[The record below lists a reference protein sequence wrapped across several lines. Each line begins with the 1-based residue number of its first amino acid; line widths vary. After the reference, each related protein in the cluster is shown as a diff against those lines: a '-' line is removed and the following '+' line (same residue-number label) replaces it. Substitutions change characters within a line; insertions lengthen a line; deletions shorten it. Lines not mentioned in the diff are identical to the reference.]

1 MVIGGVSWSL
11 YAVLGGGTWFQPF
24 LFFVVSVVLGSIV
37 WGISEIINLHAQQ
50 IDIQLR
56 LEEKLRK
63 LVPETPAEE
72 KPVEFCAHCVAG
84 WAALIIGL
92 VWSVVNFI
100 FVGWIALLF
109 WLIVTFFLTVLL
121 FGLVEVLERL
131 EDQELKLLALRDSL
145 EKLMKQEG
153 LLAEG
158 PQQCRRCGT
167 QLPPGGKTCP
177 TCHYVNE

>member
-1 MVIGGVSWSL
+1 M
-11 YAVLGGGTWFQPF
+11 
-24 LFFVVSVVLGSIV
+24 
-37 WGISEIINLHAQQ
+37 
-50 IDIQLR
+50 R
-56 LEEKLRK
+56 
-63 LVPETPAEE
+63 
-72 KPVEFCAHCVAG
+72 VAG

-109 WLIVTFFLTVLL
+109 WLIVTFFLAVLL
-121 FGLVEVLERL
+121 FGLAEVLERL

>member
-1 MVIGGVSWSL
+1 MSAI
-11 YAVLGGGTWFQPF
+11 
-24 LFFVVSVVLGSIV
+24 
-37 WGISEIINLHAQQ
+37 
-50 IDIQLR
+50 LR
-56 LEEKLRK
+56 
-63 LVPETPAEE
+63 
-72 KPVEFCAHCVAG
+72 VAG

-121 FGLVEVLERL
+121 FGLAEVLERL

>member
-1 MVIGGVSWSL
+1 MSAI
-11 YAVLGGGTWFQPF
+11 
-24 LFFVVSVVLGSIV
+24 
-37 WGISEIINLHAQQ
+37 
-50 IDIQLR
+50 LR
-56 LEEKLRK
+56 
-63 LVPETPAEE
+63 
-72 KPVEFCAHCVAG
+72 VAG

-109 WLIVTFFLTVLL
+109 WLIVTFFLAVLL
-121 FGLVEVLERL
+121 FGLAEVLERL

-145 EKLMKQEG
+145 EKLMKQDG

>member
-1 MVIGGVSWSL
+1 MSAI
-11 YAVLGGGTWFQPF
+11 
-24 LFFVVSVVLGSIV
+24 
-37 WGISEIINLHAQQ
+37 
-50 IDIQLR
+50 LR
-56 LEEKLRK
+56 
-63 LVPETPAEE
+63 
-72 KPVEFCAHCVAG
+72 VAG

-100 FVGWIALLF
+100 FVGRIALLF

-121 FGLVEVLERL
+121 FGLAEVLERL

>member
-1 MVIGGVSWSL
+1 MS
-11 YAVLGGGTWFQPF
+11 AF
-24 LFFVVSVVLGSIV
+24 L
-37 WGISEIINLHAQQ
+37 
-50 IDIQLR
+50 R
-56 LEEKLRK
+56 
-63 LVPETPAEE
+63 
-72 KPVEFCAHCVAG
+72 VAG

>member
-1 MVIGGVSWSL
+1 MSAI
-11 YAVLGGGTWFQPF
+11 
-24 LFFVVSVVLGSIV
+24 
-37 WGISEIINLHAQQ
+37 
-50 IDIQLR
+50 LR
-56 LEEKLRK
+56 
-63 LVPETPAEE
+63 
-72 KPVEFCAHCVAG
+72 VAG

-92 VWSVVNFI
+92 VWSVLNFI

-131 EDQELKLLALRDSL
+131 EDQDLKLLALRDSL
-145 EKLMKQEG
+145 EKLMKQDG

>member
-1 MVIGGVSWSL
+1 MSAI
-11 YAVLGGGTWFQPF
+11 
-24 LFFVVSVVLGSIV
+24 
-37 WGISEIINLHAQQ
+37 
-50 IDIQLR
+50 LR
-56 LEEKLRK
+56 
-63 LVPETPAEE
+63 
-72 KPVEFCAHCVAG
+72 VAG

-167 QLPPGGKTCP
+167 QLPSGGKTCP

>member
-1 MVIGGVSWSL
+1 MSAI
-11 YAVLGGGTWFQPF
+11 
-24 LFFVVSVVLGSIV
+24 
-37 WGISEIINLHAQQ
+37 
-50 IDIQLR
+50 LR
-56 LEEKLRK
+56 
-63 LVPETPAEE
+63 
-72 KPVEFCAHCVAG
+72 VAG

-145 EKLMKQEG
+145 EKLMKQDG

-177 TCHYVNE
+177 TCLYVNE

>member
-1 MVIGGVSWSL
+1 MSAI
-11 YAVLGGGTWFQPF
+11 
-24 LFFVVSVVLGSIV
+24 
-37 WGISEIINLHAQQ
+37 
-50 IDIQLR
+50 LR
-56 LEEKLRK
+56 
-63 LVPETPAEE
+63 
-72 KPVEFCAHCVAG
+72 VAG
-84 WAALIIGL
+84 WAALIIRL

-145 EKLMKQEG
+145 EKLMKQDG

>member
-1 MVIGGVSWSL
+1 MSAI
-11 YAVLGGGTWFQPF
+11 
-24 LFFVVSVVLGSIV
+24 
-37 WGISEIINLHAQQ
+37 
-50 IDIQLR
+50 LR
-56 LEEKLRK
+56 
-63 LVPETPAEE
+63 
-72 KPVEFCAHCVAG
+72 VAG

-131 EDQELKLLALRDSL
+131 EDQELNLLALRDSL
-145 EKLMKQEG
+145 EKLMKQDG

>member
-1 MVIGGVSWSL
+1 MSAI
-11 YAVLGGGTWFQPF
+11 
-24 LFFVVSVVLGSIV
+24 
-37 WGISEIINLHAQQ
+37 
-50 IDIQLR
+50 LR
-56 LEEKLRK
+56 
-63 LVPETPAEE
+63 
-72 KPVEFCAHCVAG
+72 VAG

-121 FGLVEVLERL
+121 FGLVEVLEHL

-145 EKLMKQEG
+145 EKLMKQDG

>member
-1 MVIGGVSWSL
+1 MSAI
-11 YAVLGGGTWFQPF
+11 
-24 LFFVVSVVLGSIV
+24 
-37 WGISEIINLHAQQ
+37 
-50 IDIQLR
+50 LR
-56 LEEKLRK
+56 
-63 LVPETPAEE
+63 
-72 KPVEFCAHCVAG
+72 VAG

-145 EKLMKQEG
+145 EKLMKQDG

-177 TCHYVNE
+177 SCHYVNE

>member
-1 MVIGGVSWSL
+1 MSAI
-11 YAVLGGGTWFQPF
+11 
-24 LFFVVSVVLGSIV
+24 
-37 WGISEIINLHAQQ
+37 
-50 IDIQLR
+50 LR
-56 LEEKLRK
+56 
-63 LVPETPAEE
+63 
-72 KPVEFCAHCVAG
+72 VAG

-145 EKLMKQEG
+145 EKLMKQDG

-167 QLPPGGKTCP
+167 QRLPGVKPAPPATM
-177 TCHYVNE
+177 

>member
-1 MVIGGVSWSL
+1 MSAI
-11 YAVLGGGTWFQPF
+11 
-24 LFFVVSVVLGSIV
+24 
-37 WGISEIINLHAQQ
+37 
-50 IDIQLR
+50 LR
-56 LEEKLRK
+56 
-63 LVPETPAEE
+63 
-72 KPVEFCAHCVAG
+72 VAG
-84 WAALIIGL
+84 WAALSIGL

-109 WLIVTFFLTVLL
+109 WLIVTFFLAVLL
-121 FGLVEVLERL
+121 FGLAEVLERL

-145 EKLMKQEG
+145 EKLMKQDG

>member
-1 MVIGGVSWSL
+1 MSAI
-11 YAVLGGGTWFQPF
+11 
-24 LFFVVSVVLGSIV
+24 
-37 WGISEIINLHAQQ
+37 
-50 IDIQLR
+50 LR
-56 LEEKLRK
+56 
-63 LVPETPAEE
+63 
-72 KPVEFCAHCVAG
+72 VAG

-131 EDQELKLLALRDSL
+131 EDQELKLLALRDNL
-145 EKLMKQEG
+145 EKLMKQDG

>member
-1 MVIGGVSWSL
+1 MSAI
-11 YAVLGGGTWFQPF
+11 
-24 LFFVVSVVLGSIV
+24 
-37 WGISEIINLHAQQ
+37 
-50 IDIQLR
+50 LR
-56 LEEKLRK
+56 
-63 LVPETPAEE
+63 
-72 KPVEFCAHCVAG
+72 VAG

-109 WLIVTFFLTVLL
+109 WLIVTYFLTVLL

-145 EKLMKQEG
+145 EKLMKQDG

>member
-1 MVIGGVSWSL
+1 MSAI
-11 YAVLGGGTWFQPF
+11 
-24 LFFVVSVVLGSIV
+24 
-37 WGISEIINLHAQQ
+37 
-50 IDIQLR
+50 LR
-56 LEEKLRK
+56 I
-63 LVPETPAEE
+63 
-72 KPVEFCAHCVAG
+72 AG

-131 EDQELKLLALRDSL
+131 EDQGLKLLALRDSL
-145 EKLMKQEG
+145 EKLMKQDG

>member
-1 MVIGGVSWSL
+1 MSAI
-11 YAVLGGGTWFQPF
+11 
-24 LFFVVSVVLGSIV
+24 
-37 WGISEIINLHAQQ
+37 
-50 IDIQLR
+50 LR
-56 LEEKLRK
+56 
-63 LVPETPAEE
+63 
-72 KPVEFCAHCVAG
+72 VAG

-121 FGLVEVLERL
+121 FGLAEVLERL

-158 PQQCRRCGT
+158 PQQCRQCGT

>member
-1 MVIGGVSWSL
+1 MSAI
-11 YAVLGGGTWFQPF
+11 
-24 LFFVVSVVLGSIV
+24 
-37 WGISEIINLHAQQ
+37 
-50 IDIQLR
+50 LR
-56 LEEKLRK
+56 
-63 LVPETPAEE
+63 
-72 KPVEFCAHCVAG
+72 VAG

-145 EKLMKQEG
+145 EKRMTQDG

-177 TCHYVNE
+177 TFHYVNE

>member
-1 MVIGGVSWSL
+1 M
-11 YAVLGGGTWFQPF
+11 
-24 LFFVVSVVLGSIV
+24 
-37 WGISEIINLHAQQ
+37 
-50 IDIQLR
+50 
-56 LEEKLRK
+56 
-63 LVPETPAEE
+63 
-72 KPVEFCAHCVAG
+72 
-84 WAALIIGL
+84 
-92 VWSVVNFI
+92 NFI

-145 EKLMKQEG
+145 EKLMKQDG

>member
-1 MVIGGVSWSL
+1 MSAI
-11 YAVLGGGTWFQPF
+11 
-24 LFFVVSVVLGSIV
+24 
-37 WGISEIINLHAQQ
+37 
-50 IDIQLR
+50 LR
-56 LEEKLRK
+56 
-63 LVPETPAEE
+63 
-72 KPVEFCAHCVAG
+72 VAG

-131 EDQELKLLALRDSL
+131 EDQELKLLALRDSM
-145 EKLMKQEG
+145 EKLMKQDG

>member
-1 MVIGGVSWSL
+1 MSAI
-11 YAVLGGGTWFQPF
+11 
-24 LFFVVSVVLGSIV
+24 
-37 WGISEIINLHAQQ
+37 
-50 IDIQLR
+50 LR
-56 LEEKLRK
+56 
-63 LVPETPAEE
+63 
-72 KPVEFCAHCVAG
+72 VAG

-131 EDQELKLLALRDSL
+131 EDQEMKLLALRDSL
-145 EKLMKQEG
+145 EKLMKQDG

>member
-1 MVIGGVSWSL
+1 MSAI
-11 YAVLGGGTWFQPF
+11 
-24 LFFVVSVVLGSIV
+24 
-37 WGISEIINLHAQQ
+37 
-50 IDIQLR
+50 LR
-56 LEEKLRK
+56 
-63 LVPETPAEE
+63 
-72 KPVEFCAHCVAG
+72 VAG

-121 FGLVEVLERL
+121 FGLAEVLERL
-131 EDQELKLLALRDSL
+131 EDQKLKLLALRDSL

>member
-1 MVIGGVSWSL
+1 M
-11 YAVLGGGTWFQPF
+11 
-24 LFFVVSVVLGSIV
+24 
-37 WGISEIINLHAQQ
+37 
-50 IDIQLR
+50 
-56 LEEKLRK
+56 
-63 LVPETPAEE
+63 
-72 KPVEFCAHCVAG
+72 
-84 WAALIIGL
+84 
-92 VWSVVNFI
+92 WSVVNFI

-145 EKLMKQEG
+145 EKLMKQDG

-158 PQQCRRCGT
+158 PQQCGRCGT
-167 QLPPGGKTCP
+167 QPGGKTCP

>member
-1 MVIGGVSWSL
+1 MSAI
-11 YAVLGGGTWFQPF
+11 
-24 LFFVVSVVLGSIV
+24 
-37 WGISEIINLHAQQ
+37 
-50 IDIQLR
+50 LR
-56 LEEKLRK
+56 
-63 LVPETPAEE
+63 
-72 KPVEFCAHCVAG
+72 VAG

-131 EDQELKLLALRDSL
+131 EDQEPKLLALRDSL
-145 EKLMKQEG
+145 EKLMKQDG

>member
-1 MVIGGVSWSL
+1 MSAI
-11 YAVLGGGTWFQPF
+11 
-24 LFFVVSVVLGSIV
+24 
-37 WGISEIINLHAQQ
+37 
-50 IDIQLR
+50 LR
-56 LEEKLRK
+56 
-63 LVPETPAEE
+63 
-72 KPVEFCAHCVAG
+72 VAG

-121 FGLVEVLERL
+121 FGLAEVLERL

-177 TCHYVNE
+177 TCHLSLIHI

>member
-1 MVIGGVSWSL
+1 MSAI
-11 YAVLGGGTWFQPF
+11 
-24 LFFVVSVVLGSIV
+24 
-37 WGISEIINLHAQQ
+37 
-50 IDIQLR
+50 LR
-56 LEEKLRK
+56 
-63 LVPETPAEE
+63 
-72 KPVEFCAHCVAG
+72 VAG

-167 QLPPGGKTCP
+167 QLPAGGKTCP

>member
-1 MVIGGVSWSL
+1 MSAI
-11 YAVLGGGTWFQPF
+11 
-24 LFFVVSVVLGSIV
+24 
-37 WGISEIINLHAQQ
+37 
-50 IDIQLR
+50 LR
-56 LEEKLRK
+56 
-63 LVPETPAEE
+63 
-72 KPVEFCAHCVAG
+72 VAG

-109 WLIVTFFLTVLL
+109 WVIVTFFLTVLL

-145 EKLMKQEG
+145 EKLMKQDG

>member
-1 MVIGGVSWSL
+1 MSAI
-11 YAVLGGGTWFQPF
+11 
-24 LFFVVSVVLGSIV
+24 
-37 WGISEIINLHAQQ
+37 
-50 IDIQLR
+50 LR
-56 LEEKLRK
+56 
-63 LVPETPAEE
+63 
-72 KPVEFCAHCVAG
+72 VAG

-121 FGLVEVLERL
+121 CGLVEVLERL

>member
-1 MVIGGVSWSL
+1 MSAI
-11 YAVLGGGTWFQPF
+11 
-24 LFFVVSVVLGSIV
+24 
-37 WGISEIINLHAQQ
+37 
-50 IDIQLR
+50 LR
-56 LEEKLRK
+56 I
-63 LVPETPAEE
+63 
-72 KPVEFCAHCVAG
+72 AG

-131 EDQELKLLALRDSL
+131 EDQELKLLTLRDSL
-145 EKLMKQEG
+145 EKLMKQDG

>member
-1 MVIGGVSWSL
+1 MSAI
-11 YAVLGGGTWFQPF
+11 
-24 LFFVVSVVLGSIV
+24 
-37 WGISEIINLHAQQ
+37 
-50 IDIQLR
+50 LR
-56 LEEKLRK
+56 
-63 LVPETPAEE
+63 
-72 KPVEFCAHCVAG
+72 VAG

-121 FGLVEVLERL
+121 FGLVEVVERL

-145 EKLMKQEG
+145 EKLMKQDG

>member
-1 MVIGGVSWSL
+1 MSAI
-11 YAVLGGGTWFQPF
+11 
-24 LFFVVSVVLGSIV
+24 
-37 WGISEIINLHAQQ
+37 
-50 IDIQLR
+50 LR
-56 LEEKLRK
+56 
-63 LVPETPAEE
+63 
-72 KPVEFCAHCVAG
+72 VAG

-109 WLIVTFFLTVLL
+109 CLIVTFFLAVLL
-121 FGLVEVLERL
+121 FGLAEVLERL

>member
-1 MVIGGVSWSL
+1 M
-11 YAVLGGGTWFQPF
+11 
-24 LFFVVSVVLGSIV
+24 
-37 WGISEIINLHAQQ
+37 
-50 IDIQLR
+50 R
-56 LEEKLRK
+56 
-63 LVPETPAEE
+63 
-72 KPVEFCAHCVAG
+72 VAG

-109 WLIVTFFLTVLL
+109 WLIVTFFMTVLL

>member
-1 MVIGGVSWSL
+1 MSAI
-11 YAVLGGGTWFQPF
+11 
-24 LFFVVSVVLGSIV
+24 
-37 WGISEIINLHAQQ
+37 
-50 IDIQLR
+50 LR
-56 LEEKLRK
+56 
-63 LVPETPAEE
+63 
-72 KPVEFCAHCVAG
+72 VAG

-145 EKLMKQEG
+145 EKLMKQDG

-167 QLPPGGKTCP
+167 QLPPGGKPCP

>member
-1 MVIGGVSWSL
+1 MSAI
-11 YAVLGGGTWFQPF
+11 
-24 LFFVVSVVLGSIV
+24 
-37 WGISEIINLHAQQ
+37 
-50 IDIQLR
+50 LR
-56 LEEKLRK
+56 
-63 LVPETPAEE
+63 
-72 KPVEFCAHCVAG
+72 VAG

-145 EKLMKQEG
+145 EKLMKQDG

-158 PQQCRRCGT
+158 PSSAGGAAPSC
-167 QLPPGGKTCP
+167 LPGAKPAPPATM
-177 TCHYVNE
+177 

>member
-1 MVIGGVSWSL
+1 MSAI
-11 YAVLGGGTWFQPF
+11 
-24 LFFVVSVVLGSIV
+24 
-37 WGISEIINLHAQQ
+37 
-50 IDIQLR
+50 LR
-56 LEEKLRK
+56 
-63 LVPETPAEE
+63 
-72 KPVEFCAHCVAG
+72 VAG

-145 EKLMKQEG
+145 EKLMKQDG

-158 PQQCRRCGT
+158 PQQCRWCGT

>member
-1 MVIGGVSWSL
+1 MSAI
-11 YAVLGGGTWFQPF
+11 
-24 LFFVVSVVLGSIV
+24 
-37 WGISEIINLHAQQ
+37 
-50 IDIQLR
+50 LR
-56 LEEKLRK
+56 
-63 LVPETPAEE
+63 
-72 KPVEFCAHCVAG
+72 VAG
-84 WAALIIGL
+84 WTALIIGL

-109 WLIVTFFLTVLL
+109 WLIVIFFLTVLL
-121 FGLVEVLERL
+121 FGLAEVLERL

-145 EKLMKQEG
+145 EKLMKQDG

>member
-1 MVIGGVSWSL
+1 MSAI
-11 YAVLGGGTWFQPF
+11 
-24 LFFVVSVVLGSIV
+24 
-37 WGISEIINLHAQQ
+37 
-50 IDIQLR
+50 LR
-56 LEEKLRK
+56 
-63 LVPETPAEE
+63 
-72 KPVEFCAHCVAG
+72 VAG

-158 PQQCRRCGT
+158 PQQCRQCGT
-167 QLPPGGKTCP
+167 QLPPGGQTCP